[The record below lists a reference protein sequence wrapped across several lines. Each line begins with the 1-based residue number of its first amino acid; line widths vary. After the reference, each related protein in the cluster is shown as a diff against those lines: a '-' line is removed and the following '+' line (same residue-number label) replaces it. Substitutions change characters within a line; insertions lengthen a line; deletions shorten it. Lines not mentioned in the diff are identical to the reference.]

1 MGRIY
6 HAVLHVFLFLIFTGA
21 PHASAQTQQWSD
33 AGEAL
38 FTDGWISPLYTGKAE
53 CFAVRAQISTDGC
66 RVRLVEPYASP
77 AFSSIAGEDTVL
89 WGEGRYITFDIT
101 DPQWVRILPA
111 EAVCLPAGAAG
122 ASSQSLWPTSR
133 GEHMHALGYTRE
145 AITGAGLNSVY
156 EDMVISI
163 PQGMVS
169 FGPGPDDLT
178 QSFAD
183 MPLTVSVEL
192 SGASVSAVHA
202 DACTENV
209 LPEYFTLSG
218 LPVRGSLVPGIYIV
232 KTGEVV
238 TKTAVR

>member
-6 HAVLHVFLFLIFTGA
+6 HVVLHFFLFLIFTGA
-21 PHASAQTQQWSD
+21 SHASAQPLQWRD

-53 CFAVRAQISTDGC
+53 CFAVRAQISADGC
-66 RVRLVEPYASP
+66 RVRLVEPYASA
-77 AFSSIAGEDTVL
+77 AFSSIAGENTVH
-89 WGEGRYITFDIT
+89 WGEGRHITFDIT
-101 DPQWVRILPA
+101 DPQWVMIQPA

-122 ASSQSLWPTSR
+122 ASSQALWPTSR

-156 EDMVISI
+156 ENMVISI

-183 MPLTVSVEL
+183 MPLAVSVEL
-192 SGASVSAVHA
+192 SGASVPAVFT
-202 DACTENV
+202 DAGTENA

-218 LPVRGSLVPGIYIV
+218 QPVHAPLAPGIYIV
-232 KTGEVV
+232 RTGEVV

>member
-1 MGRIY
+1 
-6 HAVLHVFLFLIFTGA
+6 
-21 PHASAQTQQWSD
+21 
-33 AGEAL
+33 
-38 FTDGWISPLYTGKAE
+38 
-53 CFAVRAQISTDGC
+53 
-66 RVRLVEPYASP
+66 
-77 AFSSIAGEDTVL
+77 
-89 WGEGRYITFDIT
+89 
-101 DPQWVRILPA
+101 
-111 EAVCLPAGAAG
+111 
-122 ASSQSLWPTSR
+122 
-133 GEHMHALGYTRE
+133 MHALGYTRE

-192 SGASVSAVHA
+192 SGASVSAVLT
-202 DACTENV
+202 DGGTENA

-218 LPVRGSLVPGIYIV
+218 QPVRGPLVAGIYIV
-232 KTGEVV
+232 RTGEVV